1 MRYRIYIDSVRVNEI
16 RILKTATTNA
26 RGTKSTQSI
35 FVGRICTITAPLYKY
50 K

>member
-1 MRYRIYIDSVRVNEI
+1 MRYRIYRCTCVNEI